1 MSYINNNDMP
11 SYGLTSLGEAYIWL
25 KNEKIAAI
33 HELSD
38 LSLEEQC
45 SAIKEML
52 KNHPDKLW
60 LDLTPDNYLELCIN
74 LIPDSLSS

>member
-1 MSYINNNDMP
+1 MSYIMT
-11 SYGLTSLGEAYIWL
+11 GGAER
-25 KNEKIAAI
+25 EKKP
-33 HELSD
+33 
-38 LSLEEQC
+38 